1 MIRWEHLDTG
11 NVPGGGE
18 LRLMRRGDEY
28 SIMAGPIELMNSR
41 RSGSEIALAE
51 MTAARI
57 AGRAGPRVLIGG
69 LGMGFT
75 LKAAREA
82 FGPKA
87 ELVVVEL
94 VPAVIAWAKGPLAHI
109 VGDSLGD
116 PRVKLRQGDVGPAIV
131 EGPGAWDAILLDVDN
146 GPDGLTR
153 PANERLYG
161 RRALAEARVALR
173 PGGVLAIWSAGPD
186 RAFSGRLRE
195 SGFSVEEVTVRAHG
209 TRKGARHLIWFAT
222 P

>member
-1 MIRWEHLDTG
+1 MIPWVRLDVG
-11 NVPGGGE
+11 QVPGGGE
-18 LRLMRRGDEY
+18 LRLMQRGAEL
-28 SIMAGPIELMNSR
+28 SIMAGAVELMNSR

-57 AGRAGPRVLIGG
+57 AGRPAPRVLIGG

-94 VPAVIAWAKGPLAHI
+94 VPAIIAWARGPLAHI
-109 VGDSLGD
+109 VGDSLDD
-116 PRVKLRQGDVGPAIV
+116 PRVELRQGDVGPAIG
-131 EGPGAWDAILLDVDN
+131 EGRAVWDAILLDVDN

-161 RRALAEARVALR
+161 RPALAAARDALR
-173 PGGVLAIWSAGPD
+173 PGGVLAVWSAGPD
-186 RAFSGRLRE
+186 RSFPGRLRE
-195 SGFSVEEVTVRAHG
+195 TGFSVDEVQVRAHG
-209 TRKGARHLIWFAT
+209 TRKGARHIIWFAT
-222 P
+222 R